1 VAGLD
6 PKNAGDGGHTV
17 SPVSFERAQA
27 ELEQIVE
34 RLERGDVELE
44 ELTRLWERGEELY
57 RRCAEQLAAAQGR
70 IEELAT
76 RLQEGDSG

>member
-1 VAGLD
+1 MSESEQ
-6 PKNAGDGGHTV
+6 T
-17 SPVSFERAQA
+17 FEQSQA

-57 RRCAEQLAAAQGR
+57 RRCAEQLSTAQGK
-70 IEELAT
+70 IEELAK
-76 RLQEGDSG
+76 RLGDESA